1 MESSTLTSA
10 KTNVEIVQENIS
22 EFLKGNIAHIVNNC
36 TDDIVWS
43 TYKIPGI
50 PLTDTFHGKE
60 GVQEYFQL
68 LNDAIQFTSFA
79 AKDFL
84 SQGNLVVVLGQT
96 TGVVKS
102 TGKSF
107 DYYWCMQLRLKDG
120 KTYEYFI
127 STDSYQIFKS
137 FQE

>member
-10 KTNVEIVQENIS
+10 KTNVEIVQDNIS
-22 EFLKGNIAHIVNNC
+22 EFLKGNVAHIINNC
-36 TDDIVWS
+36 TDDVVWS
-43 TYKIPGI
+43 SYKIPGV
-50 PLTDTFHGKE
+50 PLTNTFHGKE

-68 LNDAIQFTSFA
+68 LKDSIQFTSFT
-79 AKDFL
+79 AKEFL
-84 SQGNLVVVLGQT
+84 NQGNLVVVIGQT

-107 DYYWCMQLRLKDG
+107 DYNWSMQLRLKEG

-127 STDSYQIFKS
+127 NTDSYQIFKA